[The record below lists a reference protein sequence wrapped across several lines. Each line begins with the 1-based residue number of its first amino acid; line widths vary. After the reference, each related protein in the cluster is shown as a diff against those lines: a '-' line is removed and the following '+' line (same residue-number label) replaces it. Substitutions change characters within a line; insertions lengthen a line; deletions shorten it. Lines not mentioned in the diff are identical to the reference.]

1 MKKFTFLKSIAAI
14 MGLLIMISMGCSKVE
29 LHDKTINK
37 SQYEM
42 MTAEDINVMSKI
54 IAFREKLVYHR
65 DNPYFKSGEVMSAE
79 EARWN
84 IETLF
89 NVTYGFP
96 YEKYGMVIA
105 DSAIIYLP
113 VNSSGEVLLD
123 DAISIY
129 EDIIILV
136 SQCYHSSAFEDKGF
150 LLLTV
155 KTGEIVNGQIELVL
169 LAVTGEKSAHDPNPP
184 AQWEPFEDSANW
196 WYGQNK
202 GKCNWSN
209 PGTDAAK
216 EIQNFLNTTKPIPPP
231 PPTGYRY
238 VYVTDTIIEKFGHEY
253 EDENGNHLIFY
264 IEDENGNFS
273 YDDYCLDSEELNFH
287 YFGQREVIYTRIPQE
302 ENKPDNWVLFYC
314 KLTGK
319 SGTSVPNPDYKCL
332 RHFNKLEYAY
342 RYIVPIVDIGEPVEL
357 EPPNN

>member
-1 MKKFTFLKSIAAI
+1 
-14 MGLLIMISMGCSKVE
+14 
-29 LHDKTINK
+29 
-37 SQYEM
+37 M
-42 MTAEDINVMSKI
+42 MTAEDINVMNKI
-54 IAFREKLVYHR
+54 IAFREKLAYHL
-65 DNPYFKSGEVMSAE
+65 DYPYFKSGEVMNAE

-96 YEKYGMVIA
+96 YEKYEMVIA
-105 DSAIIYLP
+105 DSARIYLP
-113 VNSSGEVLLD
+113 VNSYGEVLID
-123 DAISIY
+123 GAISIY

-150 LLLTV
+150 LLLTI

-209 PGTDAAK
+209 SGTDAAK
-216 EIQNFLNTTKPIPPP
+216 EIQNFLNATKPTPPP
-231 PPTGYRY
+231 PPAGYRY
-238 VYVTDTIIEKFGHEY
+238 VYVTDMEIKKFGHEY

-273 YDDYCLDSEELNFH
+273 YDDYCLDSQELNFH
-287 YFGQREVIYTRIPQE
+287 YFEQRKVIYNRIPQE

-319 SGTSVPNPDYKCL
+319 SGTSVPNYQTPCL

-342 RYIVPIVDIGEPVEL
+342 RYIVPIEDIGEPVEL